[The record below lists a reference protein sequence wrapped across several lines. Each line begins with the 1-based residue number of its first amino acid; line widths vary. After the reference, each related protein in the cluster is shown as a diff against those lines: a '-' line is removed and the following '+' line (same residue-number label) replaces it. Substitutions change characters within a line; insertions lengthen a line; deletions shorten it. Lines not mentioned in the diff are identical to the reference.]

1 MDWTRIAQAAR
12 GALTRLFAA
21 VPFNPGKRNTQIGV
35 AIIVVLFVAGLAT
48 TCRGESYV
56 QFGVGS
62 TILRGETSVI
72 DLAVVNPNGPGDSS
86 LLFGATL
93 IGEST
98 LYGLDMPPQIA
109 WRAQI
114 IEGFGRFDVGLG
126 VAWMRNTDIY
136 NCSGPSFA
144 LSLEYRFKALPIT
157 ASALHFSNAGSCRP
171 NKGRDMVTVSWAFR

>member
-1 MDWTRIAQAAR
+1 MKQIKEIAA
-12 GALTRLFAA
+12 RLFAA
-21 VPFNPGKRNTQIGV
+21 IPFNPGNRKTQIGV
-35 AIIVVLFVAGLAT
+35 ALLVLAFVIALASFA
-48 TCRGESYV
+48 RADSYV
-56 QFGVGS
+56 QFGAGS
-62 TILRGETSVI
+62 TILRGESSAL
-72 DLAVVNPNGPGDSS
+72 DLAIVNPNGPGDSS

-126 VAWMRNTDIY
+126 VAWIRNTDIY
-136 NCSGPSFA
+136 NCAGPSFA
-144 LSLEYRFKALPIT
+144 LSLGYRFKSLPIT

-171 NKGRDMVTVSWAFR
+171 NKGRDMVTVAWRFKP

>member
-12 GALTRLFAA
+12 GALTRLFSA
-21 VPFNPGKRNTQIGV
+21 VPFNPGKRNTQIAV
-35 AIIVVLFVAGLAT
+35 AIVVVLFVAGLAT

-56 QFGVGS
+56 QFGAGT
-62 TILRGETSVI
+62 TIARGETSAL
-72 DLAVVNPNGPGDSS
+72 DLAIVYPDGPADAS
-86 LLFGATL
+86 LLVGATL

-98 LYGLDMPPQIA
+98 LYGLDMPPQIM

-126 VAWMRNTDIY
+126 AAWIRNTDIY

-144 LSLEYRFKALPIT
+144 LSLGYRFKALPIT
-157 ASALHFSNAGSCRP
+157 VGANHFSNAGSCRP
-171 NKGRDMVTVSWAFR
+171 NKGRDFVAVSWRFK